1 MELTPEIQQYILE
14 ARYAPCMEKRQ
25 PNKEKEII
33 IGTILEHLHRLDLI
47 YHDGKGILY
56 IISLIVTLL
65 VEVPECVIHRLNNYY
80 SKPLFIPEEAYKLD
94 NSKVESTDSRIKLRE
109 KYGSLK
115 NQYNVDNKAE
125 DLKAVRKY
133 LYINGLRLE
142 GTIQNSHITFGKE
155 ADSLLRKVI
164 PNYSKIKS
172 GDIIESKLKELYQE
186 DINVIIK

>member
-1 MELTPEIQQYILE
+1 MELTPEIQQYIFE
-14 ARYAPCMEKRQ
+14 ATYAPCMEKRQ
-25 PNKEKEII
+25 PNKEREIV

-47 YHDGKGILY
+47 YHDGKGLLY
-56 IISLIVTLL
+56 LISLIVTLL
-65 VEVPECVIHRLNNYY
+65 VEVPECIICRFNNYY
-80 SKPLFIPEEAYKLD
+80 SKPLFKPEEAYRLG
-94 NSKVESTDSRIKLRE
+94 NFRVENTDSCIKLRE

-142 GTIQNSHITFGKE
+142 GTIKNSYITFGKE

-172 GDIIESKLKELYQE
+172 GDIIENKLKELYQE
-186 DINVIIK
+186 DINVIIR